1 MSFSKI
7 PSTKA
12 LLITP
17 SDENF
22 LPPINAGATG
32 VAVYVGVG
40 GQITVVN
47 SSNATQVIEAT
58 SGELLDVLV
67 KKVFDTGTSATN
79 LLGVY
84 RIISDGSFGNTQWQE
99 LTAEN
104 WNNITDTWS

>member
-17 SDENF
+17 SDDNF
-22 LPPINAGATG
+22 LPPIYAGASG
-32 VAVYVGVG
+32 VAVYVGIG

-47 SSNATQVIEAT
+47 SSNVTQVIEAT

-67 KKVFDTGTSATN
+67 KKVLDTGTSADN

-84 RIISDGSFGNTQWQE
+84 RIISDGSFGDTQWQL
-99 LTAEN
+99 LTVQN
-104 WNNITDTWS
+104 WNNITDTWN

>member
-22 LPPINAGATG
+22 LPPINAGASG
-32 VAVYVGVG
+32 VAVYVGIG

-47 SSNATQVIEAT
+47 SSNVTQVIEAT

-67 KKVFDTGTSATN
+67 KKVLNTGTSATS
-79 LLGVY
+79 LLGIY
-84 RIISDGSFGNTQWQE
+84 RIVGGGSFGNTQWQS
-99 LTAEN
+99 LTVQN

>member
-58 SGELLDVLV
+58 SGELLNVLV
-67 KKVFDTGTSATN
+67 KKVFNTGTSATN
-79 LLGVY
+79 LLGIY
-84 RIISDGSFGNTQWQE
+84 RVVGGGSFGTTQWQQ
-99 LTAEN
+99 LTVQN

>member
-12 LLITP
+12 ILITP
-17 SDENF
+17 NDEDF
-22 LPPINAGATG
+22 LPPIYSGADG

-40 GQITVVN
+40 GQITVLDNLDV
-47 SSNATQVIEAT
+47 TQVIEAT
-58 SGELLDVLV
+58 SGGLLNVLV

-84 RIISDGSFGNTQWQE
+84 KIISDGSFGNTQWQQ
-99 LTAEN
+99 LTVQN